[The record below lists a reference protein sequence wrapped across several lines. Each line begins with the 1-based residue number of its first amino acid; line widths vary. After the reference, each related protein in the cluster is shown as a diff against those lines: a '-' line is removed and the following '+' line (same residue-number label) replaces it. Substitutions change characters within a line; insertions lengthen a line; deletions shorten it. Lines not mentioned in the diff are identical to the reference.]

1 MIQPTEAFDV
11 ANGLNNYEPEL
22 PIREMTLGI
31 ADYFDL
37 RVTDYVSAEDF
48 MTAAFRKMEIEDL
61 RHFMKRGSEG
71 LKEKAIKEIRKRGIN
86 L

>member
-1 MIQPTEAFDV
+1 MIQPTEGFNV

-22 PIREMTLGI
+22 PIREMTLAI
-31 ADYFDL
+31 ADYFGL
-37 RVTDYVSAEDF
+37 RVTDYVSADDF
-48 MTAAFRKMEIEDL
+48 ITATFRKMEVEDL

-71 LKEKAIKEIRKRGIN
+71 LKENAIKEIRKRGIS